1 MASTDLVIDR
11 LDTSTIFDL
20 FTTGDIDRPL
30 KFSLQLQDP
39 AEVSARINAQK
50 LAAKSIEELLGG
62 GEVESSKT
70 YLNRPFNLLGVDWQ
84 LSDIEGG
91 EGLPFY
97 AVLHGADP
105 QGESVTITTGSKNI
119 IRDAVIMVHNGWL
132 PAPVKITSEKTAAG
146 YTVLSLALAPEIKP
160 F

>member
-11 LDTSTIFDL
+11 LDSGTIFDL
-20 FTTGDIDRPL
+20 FQTGDIDRPL

-39 AEVSARINAQK
+39 AEVSARINASK

-62 GEVESSKT
+62 GEGESSKT
-70 YLNRPFNLLGVDWQ
+70 YLNKPFNLMGVDWQ

-97 AVLHGADP
+97 AVLH
-105 QGESVTITTGSKNI
+105 
-119 IRDAVIMVHNGWL
+119 
-132 PAPVKITSEKTAAG
+132 
-146 YTVLSLALAPEIKP
+146 
-160 F
+160 

>member
-20 FTTGDIDRPL
+20 FQTGDIDRPL
-30 KFSLQLQDP
+30 KFALALADP

-70 YLNRPFNLLGVDWQ
+70 YINKPFNLLSVDWQ
-84 LSDIEGG
+84 LSDVEG

-105 QGESVTITTGSKNI
+105 QGESVTITTGSRNI
-119 IRDAVIMVHNGWL
+119 VRDVVIMVHNGWL
-132 PAPVKITSEKTAAG
+132 PAPVKITSEKTASG
-146 YTVLSLALAPEIKP
+146 YTVLSLVLAPEIKP